1 LILPQ
6 KDQVTCWWSKGIK
19 GTTIYQALVRHHG
32 FEGGYGC
39 VKRLLKGLKRDNPE
53 ATVMLEFDPGEAAQV
68 DFAKG
73 PAVST
78 LQELPRGQPAAHGVG
93 G

>member
-1 LILPQ
+1 
-6 KDQVTCWWSKGIK
+6 
-19 GTTIYQALVRHHG
+19 
-32 FEGGYGC
+32 